1 MPTSTYLGFTYVT
14 PFDPAYVDLWGTPL
28 NNALIALDS
37 AHGRAQVS
45 GCILYPETTVPYP
58 LITKTR
64 KPFTVKSATFV
75 TNAGTLTAA
84 VKINSTDV
92 TSLSAVAVTSS
103 ESSTN
108 ATGANTATGGDD
120 LKLGISS
127 VSGVTLLAYNIWVDV
142 TGGGT
147 A

>member
-28 NNALIALDS
+28 NNALIALDA

-45 GCILYPETTVPYP
+45 GCILYPETLTYP

-64 KPFTVKSATFV
+64 KPFTVKSATFL
-75 TNAGTLTAA
+75 TNAGTLTTAT
-84 VKINSTDV
+84 KINNTDV
-92 TSLSAVAVTSS
+92 TSLSAVAVTST
-103 ESSTN
+103 EASTS
-108 ATGANTATGGDD
+108 ATGANTAAAGDD
-120 LKLGISS
+120 LKLGVSL
-127 VSGVTLLAYNIWVDV
+127 VSGVTFLAYNIWVDV
-142 TGGGT
+142 TGEGT